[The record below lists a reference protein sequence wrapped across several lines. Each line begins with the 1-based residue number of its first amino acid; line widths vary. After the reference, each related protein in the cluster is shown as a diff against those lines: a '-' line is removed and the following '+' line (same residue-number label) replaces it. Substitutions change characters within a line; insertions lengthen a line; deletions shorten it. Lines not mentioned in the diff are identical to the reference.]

1 MMQNFSFYA
10 PTRIHFGQG
19 QVAQLAAEIPAAS
32 RVLLVYG
39 GGSIKQNGAY
49 QQVMAALSQHEVFEF
64 AGIEAN
70 PEYETLLLAVAQAK
84 AAKVDWVLAVGGGS
98 VIDGAKF
105 IAAAA
110 LLDETI
116 DPWLI
121 VGNRTPI
128 KRALPIAVVLTLPAT
143 GAESNFASVIS
154 RRATQDKMSF
164 KNAMVFPRC
173 AVLDPLL
180 TQSLP
185 PRQISNGVVDAFIHT
200 TEQYLTFPAEARLQ
214 DRLAE
219 GILSTLIEVGPTT
232 LANPDDIDARAN
244 YMWCANQALF
254 GLVGV
259 GQPQD
264 WVSHAIGHELTTLYN
279 MDHAQTLA
287 VLLPSL
293 LRYCFDDKLLK
304 LAQYGRRVWGLSGS
318 DKEVAHAAI
327 DATADFFERM
337 GLPTHLAAY
346 GLNAEEVAQAI
357 GELLPKHKAFP
368 LGERGKL
375 TLVDCMAIVRMAG

>member
-1 MMQNFSFYA
+1 MQNFSFHA

-19 QVAQLAAEIPAAS
+19 QVAQLAVEIPAAS

-39 GGSIKQNGAY
+39 GGSIKQNGVY
-49 QQVMAALSQHEVFEF
+49 QQVMVALSQHEVFEF
-64 AGIEAN
+64 AGVEAN
-70 PEYETLLLAVAQAK
+70 PEYETLMRAAAQAK
-84 AAKVDWVLAVGGGS
+84 VAKVDWVLAVGGGS

-110 LLDETI
+110 LLDEEI

-128 KRALPIAVVLTLPAT
+128 RCALPIAVVLTLPAT

-173 AVLDPLL
+173 AVLDPAL
-180 TQSLP
+180 TLSLP
-185 PRQISNGVVDAFIHT
+185 SRQISNGVVDAFIHT

-219 GILSTLIEVGPTT
+219 GILSTLIEVGPVT
-232 LANPDDIDARAN
+232 LAHPDDINARAN

-264 WVSHAIGHELTTLYN
+264 WVSHAIGHELTTLYD

-287 VLLPSL
+287 VVLPSL

-304 LAQYGRRVWGLSGS
+304 LAQYGRRVWGFSGS
-318 DKEVAHAAI
+318 DHEVAHAAI
-327 DATADFFERM
+327 HATVDFFEQM

-346 GLNAEEVAQAI
+346 GLNADEVALAV
-357 GELLPKHKAFP
+357 GNLLPKHKAFP
-368 LGERGKL
+368 LGERGRL
-375 TLVDCMAIVRMAG
+375 TLADCMAIVRMAK

>member
-1 MMQNFSFYA
+1 
-10 PTRIHFGQG
+10 
-19 QVAQLAAEIPAAS
+19 
-32 RVLLVYG
+32 
-39 GGSIKQNGAY
+39 
-49 QQVMAALSQHEVFEF
+49 
-64 AGIEAN
+64 
-70 PEYETLLLAVAQAK
+70 
-84 AAKVDWVLAVGGGS
+84 
-98 VIDGAKF
+98 
-105 IAAAA
+105 
-110 LLDETI
+110 
-116 DPWLI
+116 
-121 VGNRTPI
+121 
-128 KRALPIAVVLTLPAT
+128 
-143 GAESNFASVIS
+143 
-154 RRATQDKMSF
+154 
-164 KNAMVFPRC
+164 FPRC

-368 LGERGKL
+368 LGERGRL
-375 TLVDCMAIVRMAG
+375 TLADCMAIVRMAG